1 MRDSGGAARHRGA
14 EAATSGDALYG
25 ALDPIAVRAAIAAQ
39 SHRWLP
45 ASTQRLDEIGY
56 LPFGR
61 EQANLF
67 FQVVAKRYDLASK
80 TAPVASARPFRVA
93 PIHRTLG
100 CQTCRWDVSDDL
112 SGIGLAP
119 APIEALGRQ
128 AELYEEIAR

>member
-1 MRDSGGAARHRGA
+1 MSAADLVIA
-14 EAATSGDALYG
+14 LEAAQRQGRMTE
-25 ALDPIAVRAAIAAQ
+25 VM
-39 SHRWLP
+39 HRTVATPKL
-45 ASTQRLDEIGY
+45 LIIDEIGY

-128 AELYEEIAR
+128 AELYEEIAW